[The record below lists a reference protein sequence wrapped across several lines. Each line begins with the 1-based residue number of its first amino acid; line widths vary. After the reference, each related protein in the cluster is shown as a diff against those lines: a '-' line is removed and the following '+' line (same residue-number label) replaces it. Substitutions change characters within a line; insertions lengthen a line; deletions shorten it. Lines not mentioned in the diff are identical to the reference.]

1 MTRALCGIPSY
12 PRHVT
17 SACNVAA
24 YLESDSFGCA
34 LRSPFSEISHAAIP
48 PSAALCSEREVT
60 YLLSLN
66 GFIFIFTCLISYFGI
81 KVNLFTI
88 FRIFQVTIRVIV
100 HGLCVRELKQ
110 FARSETDAS
119 ACLITATLSFGLPL
133 LPSKADSAAY
143 SSAPLSSP
151 ASWVSG

>member
-81 KVNLFTI
+81 KVNLFII
-88 FRIFQVTIRVIV
+88 FRIFQVTIRYYSRLMCAGADAFRPLWARRRLNLSAIR
-100 HGLCVRELKQ
+100 L
-110 FARSETDAS
+110 RSEKQRYEAEEKP
-119 ACLITATLSFGLPL
+119 PL
-133 LPSKADSAAY
+133 TQ
-143 SSAPLSSP
+143 
-151 ASWVSG
+151 